1 MDYTGAKRYL
11 LAKPQAI
18 EDYPFGPD
26 VTVFKIKQKMFA
38 TLSRRNGEAHMNLK
52 CEPYKA
58 AALRDIYD
66 AVLPGYHMNK
76 LHWNT
81 ILLDGSISAKEI
93 RNMIDHSY
101 AVVVKG
107 LKKVERQALILAYGE
122 LEIFRE
128 LD

>member
-1 MDYTGAKRYL
+1 MDYTGAKQYL

-38 TLSRRNGEAHMNLK
+38 TLSRRNGDAHMNLK

-66 AVLPGYHMNK
+66 SVLPGYHMNK

-101 AVVVKG
+101 AIVVKG
-107 LKKVERQALILAYGE
+107 LKKVEKQALILAYGE
-122 LEIFRE
+122 FEIFRE

>member
-1 MDYTGAKRYL
+1 MDYTSAKQYL
-11 LAKPQAI
+11 LGKPQAI

-26 VTVFKIKQKMFA
+26 VAVFKIKQKMFA
-38 TLSRRNGEAHMNLK
+38 TLSRRNGDAHMNLK

-107 LKKVERQALILAYGE
+107 LKKVEKQALILAYGE
-122 LEIFRE
+122 LDIFRE
-128 LD
+128 LE